1 LKWES
6 KDHSNPYQN
15 EWDDL
20 IDAIRND
27 KKHNE
32 AKYGA
37 EASNACNLGRL
48 AAHTGQIVTW
58 EEALN
63 HEHEMAPNIGDLQL
77 GPGPLPCDAN
87 GKYPVPMPGITTKR
101 EYDSVRT

>member
-1 LKWES
+1 
-6 KDHSNPYQN
+6 
-15 EWDDL
+15 
-20 IDAIRND
+20 
-27 KKHNE
+27 
-32 AKYGA
+32 
-37 EASNACNLGRL
+37 L
-48 AAHTGQIVTW
+48 AAHTGQIVTC

-77 GPGPLPCDAN
+77 GPGPLPSDAN